1 MFRIVA
7 AALLLMFTAAP
18 AAGQT
23 QSAPPA
29 ATASAADA
37 PVPVAV
43 FARIP
48 FMSQPVLS
56 PSGRYLAVNLRV
68 SGHQNLAII
77 DLQNRAAQPL
87 LVGTEGEFD
96 RLNDVSIDNW
106 VWADDDNLVV
116 QASSLQVIQGQRY
129 TDQRVIGFN
138 RVSGRLT
145 VLGSRDALLVGR
157 ILWRSRSGSPRL
169 LLERV
174 STQHGYEGLNM
185 PEVVEVDVVTG
196 AFRVV
201 QQPNAL
207 VSSWYADG
215 EGVVR
220 MGISRDRES
229 GRLRIMYRSSGRENF
244 RTISNERQ
252 QRYGD
257 LLVPDIFLAAPDRA
271 LVTSNAGGFSALYEL
286 DLNTM
291 TPGNRVFGVDG
302 YDITQVIPNRERNAL
317 AGVMTIQDG
326 ITFHWTDP
334 RLREIQAVLEETFG
348 RNKVRIASMN
358 EARTRLVALVGGPNQ
373 AGAYYLYDT
382 RDGSLV
388 RLAWVN
394 EALQNREMNPVSTI
408 RYRASDGR
416 EIPAVLTLPRSRP
429 ARNLPLIVMPHGG
442 PWARDYESWDP
453 FGWTQAL
460 AELGYAVIQPNYR
473 GSTGFGKA
481 WTELADGNWG
491 ERMQDDLNDAI
502 TALAQR
508 GIADP
513 ARVCMLGWSYG
524 GYAASRAAQRDGR
537 RYRCAISGAG
547 VHDIPEMVRYD
558 RSYLGRY
565 GSSFIGGASTD
576 LRNVSPAYY
585 AAQYAAPILIVH
597 GARDMRVPVQQS
609 RDLVR
614 RLRAAG
620 KREGRDYVYLEQRR
634 NTHNLPLEEDRIQF
648 LETVQR
654 FLAQHNP
661 ADPPSAAAAS
671 PGFPF
676 CRRAAKAGA
685 LFGAGIWMAKEE
697 LLEMRGQVVELL
709 PNAMFRVKLENGH
722 EILGHTAGKMRKNR
736 IRVLTGD
743 EVLVELTPYDLTKGR
758 ITYRFK

>member
-1 MFRIVA
+1 MLRI
-7 AALLLMFTAAP
+7 LLATLMLTFATA
-18 AAGQT
+18 AAGQGG
-23 QSAPPA
+23 APV
-29 ATASAADA
+29 ATTAPADA
-37 PVPVAV
+37 PVPVPVAV

-68 SGHQNLAII
+68 SGHQNLAVI
-77 DLQNRAAQPL
+77 DLQDRGARPL
-87 LVGTEGEFD
+87 LIGTEGEFD
-96 RLNDVSIDNW
+96 RLNDLSIDDW

-116 QASSLQVIQGQRY
+116 QASSLQTILGQRY
-129 TDQRVIGFN
+129 TDLRVIGFN
-138 RVSGRLT
+138 RTSRRLT
-145 VLGSRDALLVGR
+145 ALGSRDALLVTR

-174 STQHGYEGLNM
+174 STKHGYEGLRM
-185 PEVVEVDVVTG
+185 PEVVEVDVATG
-196 AFRVV
+196 AFHIV
-201 QQPNAL
+201 QAPNPL

-220 MGISRDRES
+220 MGVSSDRES
-229 GRLRIMYRSSGRENF
+229 GRLRIMYRSNGSEPF

-257 LLVPDIFLAAPDRA
+257 TLVPDIFLAQPDRA
-271 LVTSNAGGFSALYEL
+271 LVTSNTGGFSALYEL
-286 DLNTM
+286 NLATM
-291 TPGNRVFGVDG
+291 TLGNRVYGVNG
-302 YDITQVIPNRERNAL
+302 YDIGQVIPNRERNAL
-317 AGVMTIQDG
+317 AGVVTIQDG
-326 ITFHWTDP
+326 VTYHWEDP
-334 RLREIQAVLEETFG
+334 RLRESQSVLEEGFG
-348 RNKVRIASMN
+348 RNKVRIVSMN
-358 EARTRLVALVGGPNQ
+358 EAHTRLVALIGGPSQ

-382 RDGSLV
+382 VDGSLL

-394 EALQNREMNPVSTI
+394 ETLQNREMNPVSTI

-416 EIPAVLTLPRSRP
+416 EIPAVLTLPRNRP
-429 ARNLPLIVMPHGG
+429 AHNLPLIVLPHGG
-442 PWARDYESWDP
+442 PWARDYERWDG

-460 AELGYAVIQPNYR
+460 AELGYAVVQPNYR
-473 GSTGFGKA
+473 GSTGFGRA

-513 ARVCMLGWSYG
+513 ARVCMIGWSYG

-537 RYRCAISGAG
+537 LYRCAVAGAG

-565 GSSFIGGASTD
+565 GSTFIGGAATD

-585 AAQYAAPILIVH
+585 AGQYSAPILIVH

-620 KREGRDYVYLEQRR
+620 KREGRDFVYLEQPR
-634 NTHNLPLEEDRIQF
+634 NTHYLPLEEDRIGF
-648 LETVQR
+648 LEAVEH
-654 FLAQHNP
+654 FLAAHNP
-661 ADPPSAAAAS
+661 AGPAVPE
-671 PGFPF
+671 
-676 CRRAAKAGA
+676 R
-685 LFGAGIWMAKEE
+685 
-697 LLEMRGQVVELL
+697 
-709 PNAMFRVKLENGH
+709 
-722 EILGHTAGKMRKNR
+722 TAPTAN
-736 IRVLTGD
+736 
-743 EVLVELTPYDLTKGR
+743 
-758 ITYRFK
+758 